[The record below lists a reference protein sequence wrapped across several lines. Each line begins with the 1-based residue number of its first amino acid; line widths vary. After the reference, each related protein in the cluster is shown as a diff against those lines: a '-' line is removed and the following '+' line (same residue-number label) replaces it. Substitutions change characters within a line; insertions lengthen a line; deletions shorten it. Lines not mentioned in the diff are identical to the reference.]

1 MISDVFFHDH
11 SGGGVDEV
19 FARAA
24 LNFTDSA
31 LFEWVGDGAL
41 ISAMGLEVVSVSGR
55 VHA

>member
-1 MISDVFFHDH
+1 MISDVFFHDR